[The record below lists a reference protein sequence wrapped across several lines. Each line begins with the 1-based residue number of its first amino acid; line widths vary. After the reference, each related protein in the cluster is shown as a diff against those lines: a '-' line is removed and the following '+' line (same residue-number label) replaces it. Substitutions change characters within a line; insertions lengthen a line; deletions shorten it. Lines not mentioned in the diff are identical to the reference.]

1 MKIKA
6 FALMACAAISLAAC
20 DTYTAQQ
27 YQTTPQNTIVIQQ
40 LASTGARASVGDV
53 RLAEGIEARPT
64 CRLAGPLDLG
74 GGDDLANTIK
84 QAIQG
89 ELLAGGMFRVNA
101 TPINITVTEL
111 KPDSFN
117 GSWTI
122 GLQAYSRKSSGY
134 AIQSTTGF
142 STSFS
147 AVSACNNTA
156 TAFNRALSDA
166 IQKLVKDTRFKSLL

>member
-1 MKIKA
+1 M
-6 FALMACAAISLAAC
+6 
-20 DTYTAQQ
+20 
-27 YQTTPQNTIVIQQ
+27 
-40 LASTGARASVGDV
+40 
-53 RLAEGIEARPT
+53 
-64 CRLAGPLDLG
+64 AGPLDLG

-101 TPINITVTEL
+101 TPINIIVTEL